1 MSVQFATYPSLTDRV
16 VLISGGASGIGAD
29 MVRAFV
35 ANGARVAFL
44 DVQDE
49 PAEALLREL
58 GAAAGRAPL
67 YLHCDVTDV
76 DALQASVEGVRLRLG
91 PVAVLVNNAANDQRH
106 PIDAVTAEY
115 WDRSFDV
122 NLRHHFFA
130 AQAVHPH
137 MKELGFGSIINFSS
151 IAWRFGAD
159 QMVTYATAKGAV
171 VALTRALAR
180 SFGPDD
186 IRVNAVEPGA
196 VMTERQREL
205 WFKTQEA
212 VDQTVQRQL
221 IRRVLLGEEIART
234 VLFLAADDS
243 RMITKQSITV
253 DAGLR

>member
-1 MSVQFATYPSLTDRV
+1 MSMQFATYPSLTDRV

-35 ANGARVAFL
+35 ANGARVCFL
-44 DVQDE
+44 DMQDG
-49 PAEALLREL
+49 PAEALVREL
-58 GAAAGRAPL
+58 SGAGRRTPL

-76 DALQASVEGVRLRLG
+76 DALQASVEDVRAKLG
-91 PVAVLVNNAANDQRH
+91 PVAVLVNNAADDQRH
-106 PIDAVTAEY
+106 PVDAVTAEY

-159 QMVTYATAKGAV
+159 QMVAYATAKGAV

-180 SFGPDD
+180 SFGSDN

-196 VMTERQREL
+196 VITERQRQL
-205 WFKTQEA
+205 WFKTQDA
-212 VDQTVQRQL
+212 IDQTVQRQL

-243 RMITKQSITV
+243 RMITKQSIAV

>member
-29 MVRAFV
+29 MVRAF
-35 ANGARVAFL
+35 ASNGARVAFL

-49 PAEALLREL
+49 PAEALVREL
-58 GAAAGRAPL
+58 AGAAGQAPL

-76 DALQASVEGVRLRLG
+76 DALKASVEGVRARLG
-91 PVAVLVNNAANDQRH
+91 PVAALVNNAANDQRH
-106 PIDAVTAEY
+106 PIDAVTADY

-159 QMVTYATAKGAV
+159 QMVAYATAKGAV

-180 SFGPDD
+180 SFGPDN

>member
-1 MSVQFATYPSLTDRV
+1 MQFATYPSLTDRV

-29 MVRAFV
+29 LVRAF
-35 ANGARVAFL
+35 ASNGARVCFL
-44 DVQDE
+44 DVQDG
-49 PAEALLREL
+49 PAEALVREL
-58 GAAAGRAPL
+58 SGAGGRTPL

-76 DALQASVEGVRLRLG
+76 DALQASVEDVRAKLG
-91 PVAVLVNNAANDQRH
+91 PVAVLVNNAADDQRH
-106 PIDAVTAEY
+106 PVDAVTAEY

-159 QMVTYATAKGAV
+159 QMVAYATAKGAV

-180 SFGPDD
+180 SFGSDN

-196 VMTERQREL
+196 VITERQRQL
-205 WFKTQEA
+205 WFRTQDA
-212 VDQTVQRQL
+212 IDQTVQRQL

-243 RMITKQSITV
+243 RMITKQSIAV

>member
-29 MVRAFV
+29 MVRAF
-35 ANGARVAFL
+35 ASNGARVAFL

-49 PAEALLREL
+49 PAEALVREL
-58 GAAAGRAPL
+58 AGAAGQAPI

-76 DALQASVEGVRLRLG
+76 DALKASVEGVRARLG
-91 PVAVLVNNAANDQRH
+91 PVAALVNNAANDQRH
-106 PIDAVTAEY
+106 PIDAVTADY

-130 AQAVHPH
+130 ALAVHPH

-159 QMVTYATAKGAV
+159 QMVAYATAKGAV

-180 SFGPDD
+180 SFGPDN